1 MSAEREPQRTET
13 GADVPPG
20 PPQPGRR
27 SRAVLFLILGLLV
40 AVGLAVAGIL
50 PRVRAE
56 NELARATF
64 ERSIPIVEIAVPKRG
79 TPAEEIVL
87 PGNVQAFAEASIF
100 ARTSGFVRRWTAD
113 LGARV
118 AKGQVLAEIDSP
130 EVDQQ
135 LEQARADVATAT
147 ANLNLSELTA
157 KRAEE
162 LLKTDSIAH
171 QDADNSRG
179 DANAKKAMLTAAQ
192 ANVKRLQELQSFEKV
207 YAPFAGVITARNT
220 DVGQLVDAGSA
231 SGAARELF
239 HLAAIDTLR
248 VFVNVPQIY
257 SHAARPGVDA
267 YLTLAEMAGKRFS
280 GKLMRTSGSIDVA
293 SRTLRVEVDL
303 DNRGHELMPG
313 AYAQVHLRLAEGVP
327 TQLVPV
333 SALIFRADGLR
344 IATVG
349 PGNHARL
356 STIVPGRDFGNEIEV
371 LGGLPPGRQ
380 LVDNPPDSL
389 VDGQEVRIAAPR
401 VPEAGGAK
409 GGG

>member
-1 MSAEREPQRTET
+1 MSADSESQDSPR
-13 GADVPPG
+13 G
-20 PPQPGRR
+20 R
-27 SRAVLFLILGLLV
+27 SRTLLFLILGLLV
-40 AVGLAVAGIL
+40 AVGLAAAGIV

-56 NELARATF
+56 NKLAKATV
-64 ERSIPIVEIAVPKRG
+64 ERSIPIVEVTAPKRG
-79 TPAEEIVL
+79 APAEEIVL
-87 PGNVQAFAEASIF
+87 PGNVQAFADAPIY
-100 ARTSGFVRRWTAD
+100 ARTSGYVRRWSAD

-130 EVDQQ
+130 EVDRQ

-147 ANLNLSELTA
+147 ANLNLAELTA

-171 QDADNSRG
+171 QDADNARG
-179 DANAKKAMLTAAQ
+179 DANAKKAMVAAAQ

-207 YAPFAGVITARNT
+207 YAPFTGVITARNT
-220 DVGQLVDAGSA
+220 DVGQLVDAG
-231 SGAARELF
+231 GAAGTARELF
-239 HLAAIDTLR
+239 HLAALDTLR
-248 VFVNVPQIY
+248 VFVNVPQVY
-257 SHAARPGVDA
+257 SHAARPGTDA
-267 YLTLAEMAGKRFS
+267 YLTLAELAGRRFP
-280 GKLMRTSGSIDVA
+280 GKLVRTAGAIDVTN
-293 SRTLRVEVDL
+293 RTLRVEVDL
-303 DNRGHELMPG
+303 DNHGHELMPG

-327 TQLVPV
+327 TLLVPV

-349 PGNHARL
+349 EGGHARL

-389 VDGQEVRIAAPR
+389 VDGQEVRIAAP
-401 VPEAGGAK
+401 AGGGK
-409 GGG
+409 GR

>member
-1 MSAEREPQRTET
+1 MSTERPLHDSPR
-13 GADVPPG
+13 G
-20 PPQPGRR
+20 R
-27 SRAVLFLILGLLV
+27 SRALLFLILGLLA
-40 AVGLAVAGIL
+40 AVGLAVAGIV

-56 NELARATF
+56 NKLARDTV
-64 ERSIPIVEIAVPKRG
+64 ERSIPIVEVTEPKRG
-79 TPAEEIVL
+79 APAEEIVL
-87 PGNVQAFAEASIF
+87 QGNVQAFADAPIY
-100 ARTSGFVRRWTAD
+100 ARTSGYVRRWSAD

-147 ANLNLSELTA
+147 ANLNLAELTA

-171 QDADNSRG
+171 QDADNARG
-179 DANAKKAMLTAAQ
+179 DANAKKAMVAAAQ
-192 ANVKRLQELQSFEKV
+192 ANVKRLGELQSFEKV

-220 DVGQLVDAGSA
+220 DVGQLVDAG
-231 SGAARELF
+231 GAAGATRELF
-239 HLAAIDTLR
+239 HLAALDTLR
-248 VFVNVPQIY
+248 VFVNVPQVY
-257 SHAARPGVDA
+257 SHEARPGADA
-267 YLTLAEMAGKRFS
+267 YLTLAELAGKRFP
-280 GKLMRTSGSIDVA
+280 GKLVRTAGAIDVTN
-293 SRTLRVEVDL
+293 RTLRVEVDL
-303 DNRGHELMPG
+303 DNRGHEVMPG

-327 TQLVPV
+327 TLLVPV

-356 STIVPGRDFGNEIEV
+356 SGIVPGRDFGNEIEV
-371 LGGLPPGRQ
+371 LGGLPPGRK

-389 VDGQEVRIAAPR
+389 VDGQEVRIAAQRPA
-401 VPEAGGAK
+401 AGGGK
-409 GGG
+409 EGG

>member
-1 MSAEREPQRTET
+1 MSTESEP
-13 GADVPPG
+13 
-20 PPQPGRR
+20 RR
-27 SRAVLFLILGLLV
+27 SRAILFLILGLLV

-64 ERSIPIVEIAVPKRG
+64 ERSIPVIEVAVPKRG
-79 TPAEEIVL
+79 APAEEIVL
-87 PGNVQAFAEASIF
+87 PGNVQAFADAPIF
-100 ARTSGFVRRWTAD
+100 ARTSGYVRRWSAD

-135 LEQARADVATAT
+135 LEQARADVATAK
-147 ANLNLSELTA
+147 ANQNLAELTA
-157 KRAEE
+157 NRAEE
-162 LLKTDSIAH
+162 LLKTDSIAK
-171 QDADNSRG
+171 QDADNARG
-179 DANAKKAMLTAAQ
+179 DANAKKAMVAAAN

-207 YAPFAGVITARNT
+207 YAPFAGVITVRNT

-231 SGAARELF
+231 GATRELF
-239 HLAAIDTLR
+239 HLAALDTLR

-267 YLTLAEMAGKRFS
+267 YLTLAELAGRRFP
-280 GKLMRTSGSIDVA
+280 GKLTRTAGAIDA
-293 SRTLRVEVDL
+293 TNRTLRVEVDL

-327 TQLVPV
+327 TLLVPV
-333 SALIFRADGLR
+333 SALIFRSDGLR

-349 PGNHARL
+349 PGNHVRL
-356 STIVPGRDFGNEIEV
+356 SAIVPGRDFGNEMEV

-389 VDGQEVRIAAPR
+389 VDGQEVRIAAPS
-401 VPEAGGAK
+401 PAAGAVKGA
-409 GGG
+409 G

>member
-1 MSAEREPQRTET
+1 MSTERPLHDSPR
-13 GADVPPG
+13 G
-20 PPQPGRR
+20 R
-27 SRAVLFLILGLLV
+27 SRALLFLILGLL
-40 AVGLAVAGIL
+40 AAAGLAVAGIV

-56 NELARATF
+56 NKLARDTV
-64 ERSIPIVEIAVPKRG
+64 ERSIPIVEVTEPKRG
-79 TPAEEIVL
+79 APAEEIVL
-87 PGNVQAFAEASIF
+87 QGNVQAFADAPIY
-100 ARTSGFVRRWTAD
+100 ARTSGYVRRWSAD

-147 ANLNLSELTA
+147 ANLNLAELTA

-171 QDADNSRG
+171 QDADNARG
-179 DANAKKAMLTAAQ
+179 DANAKKAMVAAAQ
-192 ANVKRLQELQSFEKV
+192 ANVKRLGELQSFEKV

-220 DVGQLVDAGSA
+220 DVGQLVDAG
-231 SGAARELF
+231 GAAGATRELF
-239 HLAAIDTLR
+239 HLAALDTLR
-248 VFVNVPQIY
+248 VFVNVPQVY
-257 SHAARPGVDA
+257 SHEARPGADA
-267 YLTLAEMAGKRFS
+267 YLTLAELAGKRFP
-280 GKLMRTSGSIDVA
+280 GKLVRTAGAIDVA
-293 SRTLRVEVDL
+293 NRTLRVEVDL
-303 DNRGHELMPG
+303 DNRGHVVMPG

-327 TQLVPV
+327 TLLVPV

-356 STIVPGRDFGNEIEV
+356 SGIVPGRDFGNEIEV
-371 LGGLPPGRQ
+371 LGGLPPGRK

-389 VDGQEVRIAAPR
+389 VDGQEVRIAAQRPA
-401 VPEAGGAK
+401 AGGGK
-409 GGG
+409 EGG

>member
-1 MSAEREPQRTET
+1 MSAESET
-13 GADVPPG
+13 HRADTDSPRG
-20 PPQPGRR
+20 R
-27 SRAVLFLILGLLV
+27 SRAPLFLILGLLV
-40 AVGLAVAGIL
+40 AVGLAVAGIV

-56 NELARATF
+56 NELARATV
-64 ERSIPIVEIAVPKRG
+64 ERSIPIVEVAVPKRG
-79 TPAEEIVL
+79 APAEEIVL
-87 PGNVQAFAEASIF
+87 PGNVQAFADAPIF
-100 ARTSGFVRRWTAD
+100 ARTSGYVRRWSAD

-171 QDADNSRG
+171 QDADNARG

-220 DVGQLVDAGSA
+220 DVGQLVDAGGA

-239 HLAAIDTLR
+239 HLAALDTLR
-248 VFVNVPQIY
+248 VFVNVPQVY
-257 SHAARPGVDA
+257 SHAARPGADA
-267 YLTLAEMAGKRFS
+267 YLTLAELAGRRFP
-280 GKLMRTSGSIDVA
+280 GKLVRTAGSIDVT

-327 TQLVPV
+327 TLLVPV

-349 PGNHARL
+349 SGNHARL

-389 VDGQEVRIAAPR
+389 VDGQEVRIAASHP
-401 VPEAGGAK
+401 PASGGK
-409 GGG
+409 EGG

>member
-1 MSAEREPQRTET
+1 MSVESELKDSPK
-13 GADVPPG
+13 G
-20 PPQPGRR
+20 R
-27 SRAVLFLILGLLV
+27 SRALLFLILGLLV
-40 AVGLAVAGIL
+40 AGGLAVAGIV

-56 NELARATF
+56 NRLARDTV
-64 ERSIPIVEIAVPKRG
+64 ERSIPIVEVTEPKRG
-79 TPAEEIVL
+79 APAEEIVL
-87 PGNVQAFAEASIF
+87 QGNVQAFADAPIF
-100 ARTSGFVRRWTAD
+100 ARTSGYVRRWSAD

-157 KRAEE
+157 HRAEE

-171 QDADNSRG
+171 QDADNARG
-179 DANAKKAMLTAAQ
+179 DANAKKAMVAASQ

-220 DVGQLVDAGSA
+220 DVGQLVDAGGA
-231 SGAARELF
+231 SGTTRELY
-239 HLAAIDTLR
+239 HLAALDTLR
-248 VFVNVPQIY
+248 VFVNVPQVY
-257 SHAARPGVDA
+257 SHEARPGAEA
-267 YLTLAEMAGKRFS
+267 YLTLAELAGKRFP
-280 GKLMRTSGSIDVA
+280 GKLVRTAGAIDVTN
-293 SRTLRVEVDL
+293 RTLRVEVDL
-303 DNRGHELMPG
+303 DNRGHEVMPG

-327 TQLVPV
+327 TLLVPV

-356 STIVPGRDFGNEIEV
+356 SGIVPGRDFGNEIEV
-371 LGGLPPGRQ
+371 LGGLPPGRK

-389 VDGQEVRIAAPR
+389 VDGQEVRIAAGR
-401 VPEAGGAK
+401 AGASGHGDDSK
-409 GGG
+409 PSQ